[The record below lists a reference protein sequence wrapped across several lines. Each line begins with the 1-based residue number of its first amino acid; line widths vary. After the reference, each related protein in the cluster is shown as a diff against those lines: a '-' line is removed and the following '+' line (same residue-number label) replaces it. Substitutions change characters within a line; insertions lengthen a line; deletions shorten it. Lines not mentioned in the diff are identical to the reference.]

1 MRAGDVAMNHA
12 PDRNETA
19 TVNGVSG
26 AYTLQVSANKPVRP
40 EPVED
45 AGKDTECE
53 VRLPLPAQD
62 EAARAVAAPGPV
74 NGCGKVLIIDDDPD
88 VGESMVALLDYF
100 GYDVKRA
107 SDLDSAVRVAQAF
120 HPQIVLLD
128 ISMPGTDGYEIARR
142 LRAMP
147 EIEKD
152 TTFIGLSGFGQPE
165 YIRRSEAA
173 GFARHLLKTV
183 DPAELNAVLSQAM
196 KNRSKE

>member
-1 MRAGDVAMNHA
+1 MRAGHVAMNHA

-19 TVNGVSG
+19 MVNAASEVD
-26 AYTLQVSANKPVRP
+26 TLHVPANEPVRL

-45 AGKDTECE
+45 IGKGTEFE
-53 VRLPLPAQD
+53 VPLPLLAQD
-62 EAARAVAAPGPV
+62 EVPCTVAAPDPV
-74 NGCGKVLIIDDDPD
+74 GGCGKVMIVDDDLD

-107 SDLDSAVRVAQAF
+107 SDLDSAVQIAQAF

-147 EIEKD
+147 EIEKG
-152 TTFIGLSGFGQPE
+152 TIFIGLSGFGQPE
-165 YIRRSEAA
+165 YIRRSEAE
-173 GFARHLLKTV
+173 GFARHLLKPV
-183 DPAELNAVLSQAM
+183 DPAELNALLSQAI
-196 KNRSKE
+196 KGRFKE

>member
-1 MRAGDVAMNHA
+1 MRAGHVTMKDT

-19 TVNGVSG
+19 TVNAVSAVDASHG
-26 AYTLQVSANKPVRP
+26 PANKPVRL
-40 EPVED
+40 EPVEGT
-45 AGKDTECE
+45 GKDTGFVE
-53 VRLPLPAQD
+53 RLPLLAQD
-62 EAARAVAAPGPV
+62 EAPRAVAASNLVG
-74 NGCGKVLIIDDDPD
+74 GCGKVLIVDDDPD
-88 VGESMVALLDYF
+88 VGESMIALLDYF

-107 SDLDSAVRVAQAF
+107 SDLDSAVQVAQAF

-152 TTFIGLSGFGQPE
+152 TTVIGLSGFGQPE

-173 GFARHLLKTV
+173 GFDRHLLKPV
-183 DPAELNAVLSQAM
+183 DPAELSAVLSQAM
-196 KNRSKE
+196 KGRSKE